1 LIELQPRLICSECG
15 LTGRSTRTPCGVRAL
30 RALLMQ
36 VAGYLYVR
44 SHMTVT
50 ELIAVLGLVSGVTG
64 TVLGVM
70 NFLRDRARVEVALQ
84 WDMKSYGDQRY
95 AEDKYWGIV
104 TVTNIGRR
112 PIYVSHVA
120 LRLPKGFD
128 GSHLL
133 INEGIR
139 GKTLTEGSPAE
150 MYVVTQE
157 NMEQYASVWDKIVA
171 QVSDS
176 SGRVWKSKRV
186 RTKPSWAGG

>member
-1 LIELQPRLICSECG
+1 
-15 LTGRSTRTPCGVRAL
+15 
-30 RALLMQ
+30 
-36 VAGYLYVR
+36 
-44 SHMTVT
+44 MTVT

-84 WDMKSYGDQRY
+84 WDMKSYGDPRY

-150 MYVVTQE
+150 MYVVTQD
-157 NMEQYASVWDKIVA
+157 NMEQYASVWNKIVA

-176 SGRVWKSKRV
+176 SGRVWKSKPV